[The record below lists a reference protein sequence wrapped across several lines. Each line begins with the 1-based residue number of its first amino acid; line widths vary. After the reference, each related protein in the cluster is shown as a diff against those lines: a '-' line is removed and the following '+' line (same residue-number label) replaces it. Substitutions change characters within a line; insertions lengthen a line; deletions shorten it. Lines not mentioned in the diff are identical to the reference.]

1 MRLSTIARHEAG
13 VVLPADLLV
22 PAGQPAVQER
32 LFLQREV
39 VRRQT
44 QRVSHGG
51 EAALGEL
58 HHHVDLQ
65 NLPLVVERQ
74 GFEVRVGEAAPLP
87 LLQADGHGGAEHGET
102 LVEAND
108 LLLVQPQKRTVYQ
121 LVGVPDLALQ
131 DQVGLDRL

>member
-1 MRLSTIARHEAG
+1 MVRQGGGRGLA
-13 VVLPADLLV
+13 ADLLV

-32 LFLQREV
+32 PFLQREV

-44 QRVSHGG
+44 QCVPHGG

-58 HHHVDLQ
+58 HHHVNLQ
-65 NLPLVVERQ
+65 NLPLIVEGQ

-102 LVEAND
+102 LVEPDD
-108 LLLVQPQKRTVYQ
+108 LLLVQPQKSAVHE
-121 LVGVPDLALQ
+121 LVGMPDLALQ
-131 DQVGLDRL
+131 DDVGLDCL